1 MWNAPRRVHFHSVMN
16 RKSSGTKAEL
26 MIEKQLEM
34 LKRKSILLTWLLQTG
49 GGGVGC
55 RTAPG
60 GKGHLDLEN
69 LGPGLCDQFSC
80 SSRRAWERHP
90 HELGITEVMA
100 TGNSRSLKCGHFL
113 RRCLSHYCIEGQ
125 VTARLPC
132 SCYEK
137 ITVWRVHIYYKPGC
151 QLVSITL
158 MQLIFK
164 KLSLLLNSYKI
175 L

>member
-1 MWNAPRRVHFHSVMN
+1 MKCPKACSFSFCNEQEIFWNKSRINDRKTAGDAETEINSTYLTLTNRR
-16 RKSSGTKAEL
+16 
-26 MIEKQLEM
+26 
-34 LKRKSILLTWLLQTG
+34 

-137 ITVWRVHIYYKPGC
+137 TTVWRVHIYYKPGC